1 MLQKPTLCDAR
12 IQKIWETK
20 DRCYTKR
27 EGKNIRSHKRGCSLA
42 QRPKKKKKAET
53 PYRENEDSDL
63 QAFQESGL
71 EIESKTLQGKSDNPD
86 FKRDWQSVPATRQGH
101 SITNL
106 LFHFVFVD
114 SLSLGSPDCPGTHR
128 GPPASVI

>member
-1 MLQKPTLCDAR
+1 M
-12 IQKIWETK
+12 
-20 DRCYTKR
+20 
-27 EGKNIRSHKRGCSLA
+27 
-42 QRPKKKKKAET
+42 

-63 QAFQESGL
+63 QAFQESEL

-86 FKRDWQSVPATRQGH
+86 FKRDWQPVPATRQSH
-101 SITNL
+101 SVTNL
-106 LFHFVFVD
+106 LFHVVFVD